1 MIVYSGSVQSIS
13 GIDCWLT
20 LYNGSLTGSSYPLPS
35 MILLQGLGKPFRS
48 KPNEFLEKF
57 QFVYSN
63 CPCVLNPWGG
73 WMGSAVYETKS

>member
-20 LYNGSLTGSSYPLPS
+20 LYNGSLTGSSPPPPS
-35 MILLQGLGKPFRS
+35 IILLQRLGKPSRS